1 MAAGSY
7 FGKYRGTVKNNID
20 PMFMGRVQVSCPA
33 VLGEGNLSWAM
44 PSVPLSGKQMGVFVV
59 PVNDAKVWVEFEG
72 GDPDYPIYSG
82 GFWGL
87 GELPSDALTGLPTA
101 PSIVLATNG
110 KNTITLNDL
119 PGVGGITLKASSG
132 ASITINDLGITID
145 NGKGAKITMM
155 GPNLD
160 MNGGA
165 FTVI

>member
-1 MAAGSY
+1 MAAGNY

-33 VLGEGNLSWAM
+33 VLGDGSLSWAM

-72 GDPDYPIYSG
+72 GDPDHPIYTG

-87 GELPSDALTGLPTA
+87 GELPSDALTGMPTA

-110 KNTITLNDL
+110 KNTITLSDL

-132 ASITINDLGITID
+132 ATIMINDLGITID